1 MGGRGAIRALPLL
14 WSEFMVIIVRKH
26 AQPVEHKMTWH
37 LPLVVRV
44 LAPPPLIDPQV
55 EAEIVHDVADRHG
68 VHPNAIFGKS
78 RLPHIVAAR
87 HAFVA
92 EFMREYKLSLS
103 YASKHLGW
111 DRDMIR
117 NALKK
122 NLKREVERDLKLNGH
137 I

>member
-1 MGGRGAIRALPLL
+1 
-14 WSEFMVIIVRKH
+14 MVVIVRKNT
-26 AQPVEHKMTWH
+26 QPTQHKMTWH

-44 LAPPPLIDPQV
+44 PAPPPLIDPQV

-68 VHPNAIFGKS
+68 IHPNEIFGKS
-78 RLPHIVAAR
+78 RLPRIVAAR

-103 YASKHLGW
+103 YASKYLGW

-122 NLKREVERDLKLNGH
+122 NLQREVEAQLRENGH
-137 I
+137 IE